1 MKILI
6 TGANG
11 TIGSDLVNF
20 FSNCAQNNKVIA
32 FYRTPNFVSKN
43 LRNKNVRWV
52 KQDLRKKILYGIY
65 PKILIHCVVAHA
77 FSKKNTYLNYLDS
90 NITALKNVIEF
101 AKEKKIEKFF
111 YLSSFKIYGDTSKIN
126 KNCNIFTNPDILGA
140 TKILSEKMVEL
151 QKFIYLNIR
160 MPGVLTYYLKDKRRP
175 WLNNIINKLKKN
187 QIVNI
192 YNSETLFNNIVDTYE
207 IFKFVNYLI
216 KKKSM
221 KKGTLN
227 FSVNKPIKVKSMIY
241 DLKKKLSSK
250 SKIIL
255 KKNKTKRLIILPNQ
269 ATSDYGFNIA
279 STTEIVNR
287 YVENYAGFSL
297 IDNYGKY

>member
-1 MKILI
+1 ML
-6 TGANG
+6 
-11 TIGSDLVNF
+11 
-20 FSNCAQNNKVIA
+20 
-32 FYRTPNFVSKN
+32 
-43 LRNKNVRWV
+43 
-52 KQDLRKKILYGIY
+52 
-65 PKILIHCVVAHA
+65 
-77 FSKKNTYLNYLDS
+77 
-90 NITALKNVIEF
+90 
-101 AKEKKIEKFF
+101 
-111 YLSSFKIYGDTSKIN
+111 
-126 KNCNIFTNPDILGA
+126 
-140 TKILSEKMVEL
+140 EL
-151 QKFIYLNIR
+151 QKFNYLNIR

-187 QIVNI
+187 KIVNI

-279 STTEIVNR
+279 STTEIVSR
-287 YVENYAGFSL
+287 YVENYASFSL
-297 IDNYGKY
+297 IDNCGKY